1 MKKTLVARIL
11 IMIICLAALCY
22 AQAYRG
28 KGKVKG
34 IIKDE
39 AGNPISNVSIKL
51 HHVKSA
57 SSFDTTSD
65 QQGIWYANWIR
76 GGLWYLDF
84 NKEGYLP
91 KRISVTLKETSTN
104 PDIEIVMKQAKGKVI
119 PKDVIEKLDKGNQ
132 LYDAKKYD
140 EAIIEYNKI
149 LELYPDIYLINEN
162 IANCY
167 FNKGD
172 YQKAID
178 HYQKVLDKE
187 PENANALLG
196 IGNSYSQIEPTKAM
210 EYYNKID
217 LEEIQDPVILYNMAT
232 FYYNE
237 KDYQKALSLY
247 EASIKIKAD
256 LTDSLYQI
264 GVTYIALGDNQKAL
278 QAFEN
283 YLLYDST
290 SDKALQV
297 KDFVNYLKTE
307 NK

>member
-1 MKKTLVARIL
+1 MSIFVN
-11 IMIICLAALCY
+11 
-22 AQAYRG
+22 AQAYKG

-34 IIKDE
+34 VIKDE
-39 AGNPISNVSIKL
+39 ENNPIPNVSIKL
-51 HHVKSA
+51 YHVKSA

-65 QQGIWYANWIR
+65 EQGYWYAYWIR
-76 GGLWYLDF
+76 GGLWYIDF

-91 KRISVTLKETSTN
+91 KRISVTLAETSTN
-104 PDIEIVMKQAKGKVI
+104 PDIEIVMKKIKGKII
-119 PKDVIEKLDKGNQ
+119 PKEVIEKLDKGNQ

-140 EAIIEYNKI
+140 EAIAEYQKI

-172 YQKAID
+172 YQKAIEF
-178 HYQKVLDKE
+178 YQKVLDKE

-196 IGNSYSQIEPTKAM
+196 IGNSYSQTDPSKAI

-217 LEEIQDPVILYNMAT
+217 LEEIQDPVVLYNMAT

-237 KDYQKALSLY
+237 KDYQKALQLY
-247 EASIKIKAD
+247 EASVKIKAD
-256 LTDSLYQI
+256 FTDSLYQI
-264 GVTYIALGDNQKAL
+264 GVTYIALGDYPKAL
-278 QAFEN
+278 QAFETF
-283 YLLYDST
+283 LQYDST
-290 SDKALQV
+290 SEKAAQV
-297 KDFVNYLKTE
+297 KDFINFLKSE

>member
-1 MKKTLVARIL
+1 MKKTFFAQIF
-11 IMIICLAALCY
+11 IMIICLAVLCY

-51 HHVKSA
+51 YHVKSA
-57 SSFDTTSD
+57 SSFETTSD
-65 QQGIWYANWIR
+65 QTGMWYAYWVR
-76 GGLWYLDF
+76 GGLWYIDF

-91 KRISVTLKETSTN
+91 KRISVTLQEITTN
-104 PDIEIVMKQAKGKVI
+104 PDIEIVMKQVKGKVI
-119 PKDVIEKLDKGNQ
+119 PKEVLKKLDKGNQ

-149 LELYPDIYLINEN
+149 LELYSDIYLINKN

-178 HYQKVLDKE
+178 YYQKVLDKE
-187 PENANALLG
+187 PNNTDALLG
-196 IGNSYSQIEPTKAM
+196 IGNSYSQTEAAKAM
-210 EYYNKID
+210 EYYNKINI
-217 LEEIQDPVILYNMAT
+217 EEIQDPIILYNMAT

-247 EASIKIKAD
+247 EASIKIKSD
-256 LTDSLYQI
+256 FTDSLYQI
-264 GVTYIALGDNQKAL
+264 GVAYIALGENQKAL

-283 YLLYDST
+283 FLLYDST
-290 SDKALQV
+290 SDKAMQV
-297 KDFVNYLKTE
+297 KDFINYLKTE